1 MKWGAA
7 GRLGAEECV
16 EMIALGAVMMRC
28 GQKPWL
34 ALPVVW
40 FHPSATPHPLPLFG
54 KLLKLLFLPTFCF
67 FFCFFFF
74 LVFLINLF

>member
-7 GRLGAEECV
+7 RRLGAEGCV
-16 EMIALGAVMMRC
+16 EMIALAAMMMRC

-54 KLLKLLFLPTFCF
+54 KLLKLLFLPTF
-67 FFCFFFF
+67 FFFF
-74 LVFLINLF
+74 SFLKMYLF